1 LEKNKNYNTMNRKYA
16 VILFNLLVNLCCYA
30 QKPVLLDDF
39 GRIVLNTYL
48 PDKSDMPTEAK
59 KALETKLNQITTNYG
74 MGGSNANS
82 RFIITAVSNIGT
94 KDIVPGPPQK
104 IALNIELTLFIGDA
118 IDNKKFTSSVL
129 NLQGAGDNENKAFI
143 DAIKSINPKNKNLQ
157 TFIEEG
163 KNEIINYY
171 ATKCDFIKKEAT
183 ELSSVGKYSQ
193 AIYNLSLVPD
203 VCKDCYFE
211 CMSLTKNIFQQKIDA
226 ECSEKLSSAKSQ
238 WIASQN
244 KDGASAAGNILSTIH
259 PASRCQQQVAALY
272 QEINSKLK
280 ENEKKEWEFKMKQY
294 DDNVAKEKE
303 QMRINDEKSK
313 RDDQYRENQSARE
326 KELENERINAYRQV
340 ATEYAKNQ
348 PKTITYNNI
357 YWR

>member
-1 LEKNKNYNTMNRKYA
+1 MNKNYA
-16 VILFNLLVNLCCYA
+16 FILFNLLVNLCCYA

-48 PDKSDMPTEAK
+48 PDKSDMPLEAK
-59 KALETKLNQITTNYG
+59 KALETKLNQISTNYG
-74 MGGSNANS
+74 MNGSNANS
-82 RFIITAVSNIGT
+82 RFILTAVTNIGT

-118 IDNKKFTSSVL
+118 IENKKFTNTVI
-129 NLQGAGDNENKAFI
+129 NLQGVGDNENKAFI
-143 DAIKSINPKNKNLQ
+143 DAIKSINPKNKLIQ
-157 TFIEEG
+157 SFIEES

-211 CMSLTKNIFQQKIDA
+211 CMSLTKTIFQQKIDA
-226 ECSEKLSSAKSQ
+226 ECAEKLSSAKSQ

-244 KDGASAAGNILSTIH
+244 KDGASAASSILSSIH
-259 PASRCQQQVAALY
+259 PASKCQQQLTAFY

-280 ENEKKEWEFKMKQY
+280 DNEKKDWEFKMKLY
-294 DDNVAKEKE
+294 EDNVAKEKE
-303 QMRINDEKSK
+303 QMRIGEEKSK
-313 RDDQYRENQSARE
+313 RDDQYRETQSATE
-326 KELENERINAYRQV
+326 KELEKERINAYRQV
-340 ATEYAKNQ
+340 AAEYAKNQ

-357 YWR
+357 YWK